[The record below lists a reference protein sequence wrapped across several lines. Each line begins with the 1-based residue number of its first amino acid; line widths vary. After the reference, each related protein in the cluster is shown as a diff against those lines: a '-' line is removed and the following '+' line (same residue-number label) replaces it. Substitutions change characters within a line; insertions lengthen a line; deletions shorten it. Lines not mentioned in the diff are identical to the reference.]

1 MPREFNVKQPTS
13 VIEGDE
19 LYFQHPTR
27 GVSSAQVRSVG
38 KHGVRV
44 ADDEAPEG
52 LPVRWEHVLGHK
64 ARAQR
69 KLVVIDKG
77 EDGSIAED
85 ESGKRVYIN
94 GRIPGDAPQ
103 GGNAPLAKSFEFG
116 AVATPDDIE
125 PVLLAALEAGRGS
138 AELAALIH
146 QLIERTAR
154 TEALLQA
161 LVAKFGIQSDSNG
174 VSA

>member
-1 MPREFNVKQPTS
+1 MPRELNVKQPHS

-19 LYFQHPTR
+19 LYFQHEQH
-27 GVSSAQVRSVG
+27 GVTSGRVLSVG

-44 ADDEAPEG
+44 HDDAVPEG
-52 LPVRWEHVLGHK
+52 MPVRWEHVLGHK

-77 EDGSIAED
+77 EDGSIAQD

-94 GRIPGDAPQ
+94 GRIPGEPPRE
-103 GGNAPLAKSFEFG
+103 PLAKSFELG

-125 PVLLAALEAGRGS
+125 PVLLAALEAGRTS
-138 AELAALIH
+138 ADLTALIH

-154 TEALLQA
+154 NEALLLA
-161 LVAKFGIQSDSNG
+161 LVAKFGIQPDNG

>member
-1 MPREFNVKQPTS
+1 MPRELNVKHPHS

-19 LYFQHPTR
+19 LYFQHEAR
-27 GVSSAQVRSVG
+27 GVASARVLSVG

-44 ADDEAPEG
+44 HDEAAPEG

-94 GRIPGDAPQ
+94 GRIPGDAPS
-103 GGNAPLAKSFEFG
+103 APLAKSFDLG
-116 AVATPDDIE
+116 PVATPDDIE
-125 PVLLAALEAGRGS
+125 PVLLAALEAGRVS
-138 AELAALIH
+138 ADLTALIH

-154 TEALLQA
+154 NEALLLA
-161 LVAKFGIQSDSNG
+161 LVAKFGIQPDSNG
-174 VSA
+174 VPA

>member
-1 MPREFNVKQPTS
+1 MTREFNVKQPHS

-27 GVSSAQVRSVG
+27 GVSCAAVRSVG

-44 ADDEAPEG
+44 SDDEAPEG

-69 KLVVIDKG
+69 KLVVVDKG

-94 GRIPGDAPQ
+94 GRIPGEAPS
-103 GGNAPLAKSFEFG
+103 APLAKSFELG

-154 TEALLQA
+154 TEALLLA
-161 LVAKFGIQSDSNG
+161 LVAKFGIQTDTG